1 MTNGTDADRAPP
13 RQAKVMRSNL
23 PVDLIACN
31 TAPVA
36 EVVTRQHVSPS
47 RALNYPQVYDCR
59 TTPRSRRR
67 SAGPDDEG
75 VNRDKCMTS
84 LAGVGVSG
92 LVCGGVSRILIADDD
107 PIVRDVVRRYL
118 ERDGHEVSIAHD
130 GNEALQLLGTER
142 IDAAVLDVMMPGPD
156 GMTLCRSMRRGDRY
170 AVPVILLTALGE
182 EDDRIAGLEAGAD
195 DYVTKPFSPR
205 ELALRV
211 RSVLRRAPSTAELP
225 SELSAGSLRVLTAAR
240 AVTVDGRAVSLT
252 SREFDLLTFLL
263 THTDTVYSREE
274 LLKLVW
280 QWDFGDLSTVT
291 VHIKRLR
298 SKLVDAHR
306 VQTVWGR
313 GYLWRDEQT
322 SDADQ

>member
-1 MTNGTDADRAPP
+1 
-13 RQAKVMRSNL
+13 
-23 PVDLIACN
+23 
-31 TAPVA
+31 
-36 EVVTRQHVSPS
+36 
-47 RALNYPQVYDCR
+47 
-59 TTPRSRRR
+59 
-67 SAGPDDEG
+67 
-75 VNRDKCMTS
+75 
-84 LAGVGVSG
+84 
-92 LVCGGVSRILIADDD
+92 VSRILIADDD

-118 ERDGHEVSIAHD
+118 ERDGHDVSIAHD
-130 GNEALQLLGTER
+130 GDEALRLLGTER

-156 GMTLCRSMRRGDRY
+156 GMTLCRSMRRGHRY

-211 RSVLRRAPSTAELP
+211 RSVLRRAPSTADELP
-225 SELSAGSLRVLTAAR
+225 LELSAGSLRVLTAAR
-240 AVTVDGRAVSLT
+240 AVTVDDRPVSLT

-263 THTDTVYSREE
+263 THTDTVYSRQE

-280 QWDFGDLSTVT
+280 RWDFGDLSTVT

-298 SKLVDAHR
+298 SKLGDAHR

-313 GYLWRDEQT
+313 GYLWREGQT
-322 SDADQ
+322 SHADE